1 MYDLTWPKYV
11 LLGLMLVSLLAS
23 AITVGKPR
31 EPISGGTFAV
41 TILLTLSMAW
51 LVVIA

>member
-23 AITVGKPR
+23 AVTVNKPR
-31 EPISGGTFAV
+31 EPLTGGTFAV
-41 TILLTLSMAW
+41 SILLTMSMAW
-51 LVVIA
+51 LVIIA